1 VCILEDISLDAALPR
16 KLDPQNWEL
25 IVWQLAVAK

>member
-1 VCILEDISLDAALPR
+1 MEVFTLEAALPR

-25 IVWQLAVAK
+25 ILRQLAVAK